1 MTGGRRCARLQ
12 AVLDAELAGGT
23 DQPLA
28 VLLACETGRCQI
40 EGFTSNRRARV
51 EHMFGQGAEEVPIV
65 GALIEEDCFD
75 PTWLDDPP
83 PF

>member
-1 MTGGRRCARLQ
+1 LTGGRRCARLQ

-40 EGFTSNRRARV
+40 EGIH
-51 EHMFGQGAEEVPIV
+51 E
-65 GALIEEDCFD
+65 
-75 PTWLDDPP
+75 
-83 PF
+83 